1 MGNRELHDE
10 KGTKIKQLCKMQAR
24 ILEMIETLDD
34 LRAGAKM
41 EIFREVEQDASVIDR
56 IVAAQRDGLA
66 REIEEL
72 QTEAAAVERE
82 IAELV
87 GSVPF

>member
-1 MGNRELHDE
+1 
-10 KGTKIKQLCKMQAR
+10 MQAR